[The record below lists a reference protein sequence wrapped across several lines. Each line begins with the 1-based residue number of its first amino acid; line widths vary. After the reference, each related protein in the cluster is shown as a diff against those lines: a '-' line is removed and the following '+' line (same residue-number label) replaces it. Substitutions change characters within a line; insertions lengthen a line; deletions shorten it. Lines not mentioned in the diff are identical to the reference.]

1 MKQVKNKVQEMKPS
15 VEESQNNNNI
25 TKDFMDTFSK
35 STTQQQHYSKRDLK
49 AIDKDAEED

>member
-35 STTQQQHYSKRDLK
+35 STTQ
-49 AIDKDAEED
+49 